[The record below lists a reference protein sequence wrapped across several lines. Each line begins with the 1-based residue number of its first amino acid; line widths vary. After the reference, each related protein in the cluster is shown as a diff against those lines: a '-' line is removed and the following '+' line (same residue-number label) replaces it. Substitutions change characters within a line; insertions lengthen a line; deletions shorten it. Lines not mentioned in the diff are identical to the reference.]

1 MKKICLALCVL
12 SAAVLAL
19 PTWGDVSPYIYKVYD
34 FVPAPGQFDNVYPEY
49 EDGDTY
55 DDIIA
60 KVEEQ
65 LCGDQK
71 PGLISLGA
79 YGGYVVFGFDHSI
92 VNVAGEYD
100 FKVYGNAFS
109 GSAEPGIVMVMRD
122 ENGNGLP
129 DDTWYEL
136 AGSEY
141 NNADTKKNYEIT
153 YYRPDEDKERD
164 PDPDYAYVNDRTYVL
179 WTTNYEDEASGYV
192 MRNIYH
198 SQSYWPQWTED
209 TVLVFKGTRIPNNY
223 TLNSGIY
230 TLASYD
236 WGYVDN
242 QPNSTDTGFKID
254 WAVDSAGN
262 SVSLSQIDFIKVY
275 TALNQYCGWIGE
287 TSTEVCGGEDLHP
300 DESSVASATADGH
313 WLRVSCSDGNLHV
326 TLAGSGFEGGIYSAS
341 GRLLL
346 QVAVSEGVNAFDITA
361 LPPGVYVLQS
371 PMGGYK
377 FVR

>member
-1 MKKICLALCVL
+1 MSLAIAAA
-12 SAAVLAL
+12 SAAAA
-19 PTWGDVSPYIYKVYD
+19 DVSPYIYKVYE
-34 FVPAPGQFDNVYPEY
+34 FLPAPGQFDNVYPEY
-49 EDGDTY
+49 EDGD
-55 DDIIA
+55 DEAAIIA

-79 YGGYVVFGFDHSI
+79 YGGYVVFGFDHPV

-109 GSAEPGIVMVMRD
+109 GSSEPGIVEVMPD
-122 ENGNGLP
+122 TNGNGLP

-141 NNADTKKNYEIT
+141 NSSGTVKNYQIT

-179 WTTNYEDEASGYV
+179 WTTNCEDDPTGYV

-198 SQSYWPQWTED
+198 SQSYWPQWLADST
-209 TVLVFKGTRIPNNY
+209 LVFTGTRLAQNY

-230 TLASYD
+230 TLAAYD

-242 QPNSTDTGFKID
+242 QPNSSDPGFNIE
-254 WAVDSAGN
+254 WAVDSTGA
-262 SVSLSQIDFIKVY
+262 SVSLSSIDFIKVY
-275 TALNQYCGWIGE
+275 TGLNQYCGWIGE

-300 DESSVASATADGH
+300 EAVDGVTGVTADALALTATCRGGS
-313 WLRVSCSDGNLHV
+313 LTV
-326 TLAGSGFEGGIYSAS
+326 TAPEGCFAGLVYTAS
-341 GRLLL
+341 GVLVCEVDL
-346 QVAVSEGVNAFDITA
+346 APGVNQIDVSA
-361 LPPGVYVLQS
+361 LSRGVYVLNTPVAS
-371 PMGGYK
+371 VK